1 VKVRVQ
7 ARDGKILGPAP
18 TVKQPLLSVR
28 DVHTKKMWITDK
40 PFDKRSSGTVVPA
53 SEFGYGV
60 SRNAIVVEPFD
71 GPIVPTNPPH
81 PPSGPY
87 WLQPPGKGQGEL
99 IVELPL
105 TDPALLEFTA
115 KAYAPDEVYASATMW
130 VVPGMELLDDP
141 GLVLTIAGLYV
152 TATASGA
159 GGLATVTATVT
170 MMCGCP
176 ITAPVWQTPP
186 ANEELYWPANE
197 FEVTARFRKVSTA
210 NQSGPYKMTFA
221 GTNTFTLSQQL
232 PTGLYVVSVVA
243 VQRKETNVGFAST
256 TVDVS

>member
-1 VKVRVQ
+1 VRVQ

-28 DVHTKKMWITDK
+28 DVHTKKMWITNERINKD
-40 PFDKRSSGTVVPA
+40 SSGTVLPT
-53 SEFGYGV
+53 FGYGV

-71 GPIVPTNPPH
+71 GPIVPTTPPH

-87 WLQPPGKGQGEL
+87 WLQPPGSGQGEL

-105 TDPALLEFTA
+105 TEPALLEFTA

-130 VVPGMELLDDP
+130 VIPGMELVEDP
-141 GLVLTIAGLYV
+141 GLVLTIAGLYTTAQASVAGKTV
-152 TATASGA
+152 TF
-159 GGLATVTATVT
+159 TATVT

-176 ITAPVWQTPP
+176 ITAPVPQTPP

-197 FEVTARFRKVSTA
+197 FEVTARFRPEYSHNEPERLRLSFTD
-210 NQSGPYKMTFA
+210 
-221 GTNTFTLSQQL
+221 TNKFTGSVQL
-232 PTGLYVVSVVA
+232 APGRYEVWVVA
-243 VQRKETNVGFAST
+243 VQRSETNVGYYRLLVA
-256 TVDVS
+256 VQ

>member
-28 DVHTKKMWITDK
+28 DVRNNKMWITDECFNK
-40 PFDKRSSGTVVPA
+40 DSSGTVLPT
-53 SEFGYGV
+53 FGYGA
-60 SRNAIVVEPFD
+60 SRNAIVVAPFT
-71 GPIVPTNPPH
+71 GPLVPTNPPH

-115 KAYAPDEVYASATMW
+115 KAYAPDEVHASATMW

-141 GLVLTIAGLYV
+141 GLVLTIAGLYA
-152 TATASGA
+152 TATASAA
-159 GGLATVTATVT
+159 GGIATVTATVT

-197 FEVTARFRKVSTA
+197 FEVTALFRKVSTA
-210 NQSGPYKMTFA
+210 DQSGPYKMTFA
-221 GTNTFTLSQQL
+221 GTNTFTLSQPL
-232 PTGLYVVSVVA
+232 PTGLYAVSVVA
-243 VQRKETNVGFAST
+243 LQRKETNVGFAST
-256 TVDVS
+256 TVDVL

>member
-1 VKVRVQ
+1 VRVQ
-7 ARDGKILGPAP
+7 ARDGKILGPAT

-28 DVHTKKMWITDK
+28 DVRDNKMWITNAR
-40 PFDKRSSGTVVPA
+40 FDKDSSGTVLPT
-53 SEFGYGV
+53 FGYGV
-60 SRNAIVVEPFD
+60 SRNAIVIEPFT
-71 GPIVPTNPPH
+71 GPLVPTTPPH

-105 TDPALLEFTA
+105 TEPALLEFTA

-130 VVPGMELLDDP
+130 VLPGMELLDDP
-141 GLVLTIAGLYV
+141 GLVLTIAGLYA
-152 TATASGA
+152 TATASAA
-159 GGLATVTATVT
+159 GGIATVTAIVT

-176 ITAPVWQTPP
+176 ITAPVSQTPP

-197 FEVTARFRKVSTA
+197 FEVTARFRKVGTQNESE
-210 NQSGPYKMTFA
+210 PYKMSFA
-221 GTNTFTLSQQL
+221 ATNTFSLSKQL

-243 VQRKETNVGFAST
+243 VQPAETNVGFAST